1 MSSKIRLDSRQ
12 SWFGSIEFFFVNLLK
27 ETRIMQ
33 KKTKLIR
40 LIVEREIQSSFLGEI
55 VSSWLVTKMLICSKC
70 LNGKQIWKKSET
82 VHEGIN
88 EFRISINILFSS
100 PNSRAFPQKKDKEF
114 RDLCTWEF
122 SLISLFFYN
131 FANTRAKLLVD
142 KGDICHFAKVL
153 FNIL

>member
-1 MSSKIRLDSRQ
+1 
-12 SWFGSIEFFFVNLLK
+12 
-27 ETRIMQ
+27 MQ

-82 VHEGIN
+82 VHEGIT

-122 SLISLFFYN
+122 SLISLFFIISPIQEQN
-131 FANTRAKLLVD
+131 FLWI
-142 KGDICHFAKVL
+142 KGIFVILPKFSL
-153 FNIL
+153 TSFNIAKPHVLIINLGINRGILRASLTC